1 MLITRG
7 RSFVLGSILPLALA
21 CSAGAEPTS
30 GAGANSQGGGDQGAN
45 GQGANQFSG
54 GSGGGV
60 VIPAIGTLSGK
71 VVAPEGTIPISGA
84 LVYLSP
90 TPPPAIPDGVFCDA
104 CVELDNSVPN
114 TFTNP
119 DGTFELPTYLGG
131 AQYLVVQK
139 GQFRRVRSID
149 VIEGPMTAD
158 PTATRLPSR
167 MDKANGDDIPKMAI
181 QAGAYDDILA
191 TLTGLG
197 VDEDQITVFD
207 CSGFNCDSAFEDYA
221 TLSQFHIAF
230 VPCSSCNGGTGG
242 EDANIRQFVAEGGKY
257 YVTDWSYQWMQQPF
271 PGYVT
276 FDESSGDACTL
287 DNYTAQATE
296 MDADLQAWL
305 AAQGINN
312 PSFEA
317 AYTYINQLNTVASTD
332 TQGQPVNVTPK
343 TWITGATPQGNKP
356 LTISFEDKCGRVL
369 FSTYHSESSDGLLPQ
384 ELALL
389 YVILEVGV
397 CLNVP
402 VPQ

>member
-1 MLITRG
+1 MFLHLPRL
-7 RSFVLGSILPLALA
+7 RSLSGLSCVLSLSLA
-21 CSAGAEPTS
+21 CSAGNDPTS
-30 GAGANSQGGGDQGAN
+30 GAGANAQGGADPGGG
-45 GQGANQFSG
+45 GQGAMNFTG
-54 GSGGGV
+54 GAGGGEI
-60 VIPAIGTLSGK
+60 IPAIGTLTGK

-90 TPPPAIPDGVFCDA
+90 NPPAPIPDQVYCDA
-104 CVELDNSVPN
+104 CVELDNSVPH

-119 DGTFELPTYLGG
+119 DGTFEVPTYLGG
-131 AQYLVVQK
+131 PQHLIVQK
-139 GQFRRVRSID
+139 GQFRRVRPID
-149 VIEGPMTAD
+149 VVEGPMTAD
-158 PTATRLPSR
+158 PTSTRLPSR
-167 MDKANGDDIPKMAI
+167 MDKANGDDIPRMAI
-181 QAGAYDDILA
+181 QEGSFDDILT

-197 VDEDQITVFD
+197 VDEDQITVVGTLFQ
-207 CSGFNCDSAFEDYA
+207 NYA
-221 TLSQFHIAF
+221 ALSQYHIAF
-230 VPCSSCNGGTGG
+230 VPCSSCVSGTGA

-276 FDESSGDACTL
+276 FDESGGDACTL
-287 DNYTAQATE
+287 DNYTAQATQ
-296 MDADLQAWL
+296 MDPELQAWL
-305 AAQGINN
+305 TAQGISN

-317 AYTYINQLNTVASTD
+317 AYTYINALNTVASTD